1 MFPPPE
7 EEKKDKR
14 TLTCLIQNFFPED
27 ISVLWLQ
34 DGKLIPTS
42 QYSTTT
48 LQKSNGSNQSFFIF
62 SRLQVTKAHWTKIK
76 QFTCRVIHEALREP
90 RNLDR
95 TIPKSLGNASL
106 RSSQASV

>member
-27 ISVLWLQ
+27 ISVQWLQ
-34 DGKLIPTS
+34 DGKLIPES
-42 QYSTTT
+42 QPSTTT
-48 LQKSNGSNQSFFIF
+48 PLKYNGSNQRFFIF
-62 SRLQVTKAHWTKIK
+62 SRLEVTKALWTQRK

-90 RNLDR
+90 RKLER
-95 TIPKSLGNASL
+95 TISKSPGNTSL
-106 RSSQASV
+106 RPSQASM